1 MHREISHAD
10 SQLQDE
16 SPVGLYAMAGLLGLL
31 LAADLWPALVD
42 WLGAWGAG
50 LPRWPNEVWGIRFA
64 LAAAVIGGARTLYS
78 SLEALLQGKIGA
90 DLAVA
95 IAVLAAILLREPLV
109 AAEVLVIGLVGEI
122 LEDWT
127 FRRTR
132 SALAGLARLTPRRC
146 WRLLPDGNEERV
158 LVSDLRVGDRVRVR
172 PGAKVPADG
181 IVLDGMSSLDTRVIS
196 GESIPRDVQTG
207 DEALAGSIN
216 GSGVLTIEA
225 RRVAE
230 HTVAG
235 QVAELTMRALAD
247 KAPLERQADALARWF
262 LPVVLAMTAVT
273 FLGAVAGHA
282 WSSRAQGLPYSWTD
296 LFRLAAYPS
305 LAVLVVACP
314 CSLLLATPA
323 AIIAALGRLAGTG
336 ILVKSGAALERL
348 ARVNAFC
355 LDKTG
360 TLTPG
365 RPQLVTINPFS
376 PEMGE
381 DQLLRLAAM
390 VETGSEHPL
399 ARVILEAA
407 ASRGIIAPPGA
418 QATASPGGGMRAA
431 CPEGLIRAGNARWLA
446 AEGVDLNNAIAA
458 AEAAEAKG
466 ETPVIIAVDNTA
478 VGLLGLRDAP
488 RPEAAGVISRL
499 RGLGIH
505 TVELLSGDRPAVAIS
520 VGAEVGLDSQSSRG
534 GLLPAD
540 KCNRVNELRE
550 GGGVA
555 MVGDGINDAPSLAAA
570 DVGLAVCPAGAG
582 NDLAAETGDIV
593 LMGAPLENL
602 PLLVNL
608 ARATEATI
616 RQNITVFAFGVN
628 IAGVV
633 ITAWLWPFIAPSGWK
648 LQSPLAAVIY
658 HQIGSLLVLANS
670 MRLLGF
676 ARPAPR
682 WWNGLANTAE
692 SLGTFIDRLA
702 PGEIVHLVEHHWRK
716 VLGGLAMAALMAWC
730 WTGIHIVYPW
740 QAGKVL
746 RFGRLL
752 PGTLEPGW
760 HLRWPQPIERVA
772 LVAPGQWNTLEMGFR
787 AGQKG
792 ALAVGRSWSAAHGG
806 DGILRFPDEA
816 VMISGDGY
824 LLEVQASVHY
834 TLDTAD
840 PFLASFEAFEPA
852 KGLRFASE
860 AALREIVG
868 AHPFGDLLTIGRG
881 ALEARA
887 LKLITERASHSSP
900 GIRVMAVALHDIHP
914 PQEVV
919 GAYHEV
925 TRAMEGRSQKILQAR
940 AQGLR
945 RVGEQVARDLQ
956 VVAAA
961 EVEKTERTGVAT
973 ARQAAF
979 ALKVAARKGVEA
991 LTDFRL
997 LWDAIN
1003 LALAGRDKIVIDAE
1017 NIRGRRNLWL
1027 LPQEWFKPLATPS
1040 AASRANRNE
1049 PEGREP

>member
-16 SPVGLYAMAGLLGLL
+16 SPAGLYAVAVFLGLL

-42 WLGAWGAG
+42 WLGPWGAG
-50 LPRWPNEVWGIRFA
+50 LPRWPNEIWGIRLS
-64 LAAAVIGGARTLYS
+64 LAAAVIGGARTLYG
-78 SLEALLQGKIGA
+78 SLEALLQGRVGA

-146 WRLLPDGNEERV
+146 WRLLPDGSEERV
-158 LVSDLRVGDRVRVR
+158 LVSDLRVGDRVQVR

-181 IVLDGMSSLDTRVIS
+181 VILEGSSSLDTRVIS
-196 GESIPRDVQTG
+196 GESIPRDVTAG

-216 GSGVLTIEA
+216 GTGVLVLEA

-235 QVAELTMRALAD
+235 QVAELTTRALAD
-247 KAPLERQADALARWF
+247 KAPLERQADSLARWF

-273 FLGAVAGHA
+273 FIGAMAGHA
-282 WSSRAQGLPYSWTD
+282 WSGRSQGLPYSWTD

-348 ARVNAFC
+348 ARVDTFC
-355 LDKTG
+355 FDKTG
-360 TLTPG
+360 TVTAGKPELASLASLRADLTE
-365 RPQLVTINPFS
+365 V
-376 PEMGE
+376 
-381 DQLLRLAAM
+381 DLLRLAAT
-390 VETGSEHPL
+390 VEAGSEHPL
-399 ARVILEAA
+399 ALAIRRAA
-407 ASRGIIAPPGA
+407 RERGIGDGSGQPG
-418 QATASPGGGMRAA
+418 TASPGGGMRAA
-431 CPEGLIRAGNARWLA
+431 TAEGLIRAGNARWLA
-446 AEGVDLNNAIAA
+446 SEGVSLGEATAA
-458 AEAAEAKG
+458 SSRVEERG
-466 ETPVIIAVDNTA
+466 ETPVIISLGDAA
-478 VGLLGLRDAP
+478 VGVLGLRDAP
-488 RPEAAGVISRL
+488 RPEAAGVIGLLRRL
-499 RGLGIH
+499 DISGI
-505 TVELLSGDRPAVAIS
+505 ELLSGDRPAVAGR
-520 VGAEVGLDSQSSRG
+520 VAAELGIADESSRG

-540 KCNRVNELRE
+540 KSARVGQLRAA
-550 GGGVA
+550 GARVA
-555 MVGDGINDAPSLAAA
+555 MLGDGINDAPALAAA
-570 DVGLAVCPAGAG
+570 DVGIAVCPAGSG
-582 NDLAAETGDIV
+582 NDLAAEAGDIV
-593 LMGAPLENL
+593 LMGPPLENL
-602 PLLVNL
+602 PLLVSL

-658 HQIGSLLVLANS
+658 HQLGSLLVLANS

-676 ARPAPR
+676 NRPAPR
-682 WWNGLANTAE
+682 WLGGLAASAGRLA
-692 SLGTFIDRLA
+692 SLLDRLA
-702 PGEIVHLVEHHWRK
+702 PGEIVHAVEHHWRK
-716 VLGGLAMAALMAWC
+716 VVAGALGLALLAWV
-730 WTGIHIVYPW
+730 WTGFHVLMPW
-740 QAGKVL
+740 QEGRVL
-746 RFGRLL
+746 RFGRVL
-752 PGTLEPGW
+752 PAPLGPGW
-760 HLRWPQPIERVA
+760 HLRWPAPVERV
-772 LVAPGQWNTLEMGFR
+772 VVVSPGRLNTLELGFR
-787 AGQKG
+787 SGGKG
-792 ALAVGRSWSAAHGG
+792 TVAVGRSWSATHGS

-824 LLEVQASVHY
+824 LVEVQASVRFSMS
-834 TLDTAD
+834 AEE
-840 PFLASFEAFEPA
+840 PFASTFEAGDAA
-852 KGLRFASE
+852 KGLRMASE
-860 AALREIVG
+860 AALREIIG
-868 AHPFGDLLTIGRG
+868 AHPFAELLTTGRA
-881 ALEARA
+881 ALEAEALRLIAGRA
-887 LKLITERASHSSP
+887 ADAAP
-900 GIRVMAVALHDIHP
+900 GLSVTAVALHDLHP

-925 TRAMEGRSQKILQAR
+925 TRAMEGRSQKVLQAK

-956 VVAAA
+956 SVAAA
-961 EVEKTERTGVAT
+961 DVEKTERTTAAAARAVAFT
-973 ARQAAF
+973 LR
-979 ALKVAARKGVEA
+979 VAARKGAEA
-991 LTDFRL
+991 LSDFRL
-997 LWDAIN
+997 LWDAVSQ
-1003 LALAGRDKIVIDAE
+1003 ALAGRDKIVIDAE

-1027 LPQEWFKPLATPS
+1027 LPQEWFRQPAPPRT
-1040 AASRANRNE
+1040 SRVE